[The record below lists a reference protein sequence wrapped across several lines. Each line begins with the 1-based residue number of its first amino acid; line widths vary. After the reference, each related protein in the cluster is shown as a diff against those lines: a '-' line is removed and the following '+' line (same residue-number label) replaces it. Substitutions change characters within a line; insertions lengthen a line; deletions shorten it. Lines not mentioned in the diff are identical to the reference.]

1 MSIAQSLFGGG
12 NFPSQPTASG
22 TTVATTEFPKELA
35 PFIKDILEKSKAM
48 QSGASYQPYTGAQ
61 IAPFNPL
68 EQESMTAL
76 EAQTR
81 GLAGTDVAQA
91 APYFTGAKTA
101 IEGLGQQFTGDT
113 AQQFMNPYQQAVTDQ
128 AKLKATEDYE
138 AQQNVLAANAIKN
151 QPFGGSRQAITE
163 GMAQGDY
170 LDRLSNIQERG
181 LAAGFTQG
189 RAGFEA
195 QKGRE
200 LQQANALMGMGAAVP
215 QQAYR
220 DLGIRQQIGETQR
233 AQDQMALDLGTK
245 QFMEERE
252 FPTRALQE
260 YSATVRGFPFQ
271 PSTYQTTTNYQP
283 SPGIG
288 QQLVNLAGQGLGGY
302 TAFTGQPMQNLFK
315 AEGGITTLPTYYNQ
329 SGDNDQR
336 PRSIYDLI
344 NTQTE
349 EAQQF
354 YAEQALAQE
363 QQELAE
369 AQQLDAMDLEYYI
382 EEQNRPKSLIEKVG
396 NILYAPQQGIKNLLN
411 LYDRKQIGNRL
422 RPNLVRPNLRR
433 AEGGITSLPV
443 YYNEEGENE
452 PLWYYKP
459 EKKQEFI
466 VPNIDLNNINLDS
479 DMFRDMSMDDIQKMI
494 TIPNINTDQT
504 DNNFSVQ
511 PFIGGDSSVY
521 TPPLQLD
528 NNANMVQDMDIT
540 NITDLL
546 KNIPDSEYIGNAQD
560 RENYLQMI
568 GIKQPISTNA
578 EETVNNNVESSVVD
592 NILYP
597 TETFNVNSQT
607 AKSMDTP
614 TFTKDNVNAL
624 GIIGDYVKPR
634 EVDNYDDYYMKA
646 LKDVDFKKRIE
657 NVLSTYDYMGGPE
670 YAEKLME
677 GATTKEALG
686 QGLAMMKAFSSSDPT
701 QGIIGNLSNQIGR
714 FAEEVG
720 PSESE
725 FLDTKAKIE
734 NLGTEMPIASLD
746 AIINTLD
753 TALDKPSTRQLQ
765 NRKYD
770 LDDSLEKLKI
780 NVDKDTQKYH
790 ALKLLYDSNLSENQF
805 NQKAVEINN
814 LSDFNTQTLKNDLL
828 GKWWT
833 YQGTLAAADAELGK
847 LRATAIE
854 KGLLSTTE
862 FNNIYQAVGAG
873 LIGEQV
879 LSEAGGLES
888 YAGKPLNSP
897 TMIRVNQAVADI
909 MNQVAQAKMMQNLAA
924 ASGYTPADIAANIPG
939 FVDAA
944 TLQAQLISQYKSYYD
959 GVYRYIRDTIMVDG
973 KEKPYPGQQYLGE
986 YYRLNPH
993 LNKITQTQ
1001 NIFEE
1006 ARKAVAK
1013 GKTEDGQWNDSTTL
1027 YQGGPYIA
1035 DLFNDAPA
1043 DIPSNR

>member
-48 QSGASYQPYTGAQ
+48 QAGASYQPYTGAQ

-68 EQESMTAL
+68 EQEAMSAL

-181 LAAGFTQG
+181 LSSAYTQG
-189 RAGFEA
+189 RSAFEA

-200 LQQANALMGMGAAVP
+200 LQMANQLMGMGATVP

-271 PSTYQTTTNYQP
+271 PSTYTTQTSYQP
-283 SPGIG
+283 QPGIG

-354 YAEQALAQE
+354 YAEQALIQE
-363 QQELAE
+363 QEELDQ

-411 LYDRKQIGNRL
+411 MYDRKQIGNRF
-422 RPNLVRPNLRR
+422 RPNLRR

-443 YYNEEGENE
+443 YYNIRGDNPHLVKKDEHGGRYKLNEFGDRVYLTETEEGGGLKYPLKWKGWSEENAAKE
-452 PLWYYKP
+452 PYLYNQGWGGENNYYIWGADSA
-459 EKKQEFI
+459 KKAWDKHVLEG
-466 VPNIDLNNINLDS
+466 L
-479 DMFRDMSMDDIQKMI
+479 
-494 TIPNINTDQT
+494 
-504 DNNFSVQ
+504 
-511 PFIGGDSSVY
+511 
-521 TPPLQLD
+521 
-528 NNANMVQDMDIT
+528 
-540 NITDLL
+540 
-546 KNIPDSEYIGNAQD
+546 NIPTHSLPEDYDLSDNTQELIAAGSHYMHPKLGVMPMPPSVIGNEVSNYVEEGGYPLEAALVHPDLGIPKDIPGYSVSPELEKYYAAAESDPELLNGPLVYEELDQNMIGNIENIPPD
-560 RENYLQMI
+560 IKTEMLKGVDVDSILGDERVTSTENKIYQEYLDKYLDLEGPHQNYL
-568 GIKQPISTNA
+568 K
-578 EETVNNNVESSVVD
+578 
-592 NILYP
+592 
-597 TETFNVNSQT
+597 
-607 AKSMDTP
+607 
-614 TFTKDNVNAL
+614 
-624 GIIGDYVKPR
+624 
-634 EVDNYDDYYMKA
+634 
-646 LKDVDFKKRIE
+646 
-657 NVLSTYDYMGGPE
+657 VLNKLLTPE
-670 YAEKLME
+670 YKAQELKQ
-677 GATTKEALG
+677 ADQARALS
-686 QGLAMMKAFSSSDPT
+686 QGLGMMKAFSSSDPT
-701 QGIIGNLSNQIGR
+701 RGII
-714 FAEEVG
+714 
-720 PSESE
+720 
-725 FLDTKAKIE
+725 
-734 NLGTEMPIASLD
+734 
-746 AIINTLD
+746 
-753 TALDKPSTRQLQ
+753 
-765 NRKYD
+765 
-770 LDDSLEKLKI
+770 
-780 NVDKDTQKYH
+780 
-790 ALKLLYDSNLSENQF
+790 SNLSSQIGQF
-805 NQKAVEINN
+805 ADEAGQGEQDYLST
-814 LSDFNTQTLKNDLL
+814 LSDIEDIPLSTAQQIFSTEKDVLELVKPASDEKSGSLERTLK
-828 GKWWT
+828 
-833 YQGTLAAADAELGK
+833 
-847 LRATAIE
+847 
-854 KGLLSTTE
+854 
-862 FNNIYQAVGAG
+862 
-873 LIGEQV
+873 
-879 LSEAGGLES
+879 
-888 YAGKPLNSP
+888 
-897 TMIRVNQAVADI
+897 
-909 MNQVAQAKMMQNLAA
+909 
-924 ASGYTPADIAANIPG
+924 
-939 FVDAA
+939 
-944 TLQAQLISQYKSYYD
+944 
-959 GVYRYIRDTIMVDG
+959 
-973 KEKPYPGQQYLGE
+973 
-986 YYRLNPH
+986 
-993 LNKITQTQ
+993 
-1001 NIFEE
+1001 
-1006 ARKAVAK
+1006 
-1013 GKTEDGQWNDSTTL
+1013 
-1027 YQGGPYIA
+1027 A
-1035 DLFNDAPA
+1035 DLFNTDELMKLVKNDATLKEGSKERNVRIAQINVLKELENDKNLLQLYTTELDYLKNKETIQGALAKANQSLLDKGILTPKELKYGETELL
-1043 DIPSNR
+1043 DIMFGKGKYTFNENNDIVSVDGNYMGDIKVQEVFDKYRGLIGIQMAKYRMYYLTGDSRSRDDEGMLNDWTLTSIQPILDRAKIEYNNLNTTE